1 MVNLSIALSLFLA
14 VVVSAGPRYPED
26 SCTCFEK
33 GNYYSPVSSDNCRS
47 FTQRTAFLPA
57 ETQRCPHGL
66 QFDVKTCVCNH
77 PENTVCPYHCPRS
90 YSAPAHYSRSCSQN
104 GNTYRQ
110 LTGTKCHQFTQET
123 AHLPPQVY
131 SCPSG
136 LQFDLRTCVCNYF
149 KNTICYT
156 Y

>member
-1 MVNLSIALSLFLA
+1 MAKLCIALSLLLVA
-14 VVVSAGPRYPED
+14 MVTAAPGYPGASPGPIVKD

-66 QFDVKTCVCNH
+66 QFDVKTCVCNR

-90 YSAPAHYSRSCSQN
+90 YSAPAHYSSQ
-104 GNTYRQ
+104 
-110 LTGTKCHQFTQET
+110 
-123 AHLPPQVY
+123 
-131 SCPSG
+131 
-136 LQFDLRTCVCNYF
+136 
-149 KNTICYT
+149 YT
-156 Y
+156 LV